1 MKNDLAMALDP
12 VLLAERLAF
21 TPDPWQA
28 QVLRTAARQVILNC
42 SRQTGKSTITA
53 LLALHQALYCSPSLV
68 LLLSPSLRQSGE
80 LFRKVTAFYRQI
92 EKAAPVEAESALRLE
107 LENGSRVV
115 SLPGKEQTVRGFSGV
130 TLLVVDE
137 AARVPDALYYAIRPM
152 LAVSGGRIV
161 LLSTPFGTRGFFF
174 REWQEGEGWNKTKI
188 TAYDCPRIPAEFLE
202 EEKRTIGE
210 WWFRQEYLG
219 EFLDAQSQAFT
230 YEAVQA
236 AFKEA
241 IEPWKL

>member
-174 REWQEGEGWNKTKI
+174 REWQEGG
-188 TAYDCPRIPAEFLE
+188 RLE
-202 EEKRTIGE
+202 QDQNYRL
-210 WWFRQEYLG
+210 RL
-219 EFLDAQSQAFT
+219 
-230 YEAVQA
+230 
-236 AFKEA
+236 
-241 IEPWKL
+241 P